1 MYVAFLTENGF
12 RKKIL
17 ILKNPVMDHHD
28 FNTLYKNNKYLSVV
42 KLCVFL
48 QNKINFNE
56 LPSCPNVT
64 CKF

>member
-1 MYVAFLTENGF
+1 
-12 RKKIL
+12 
-17 ILKNPVMDHHD
+17 MDHPD